1 MANGAKDKKR
11 RTILEAYYQVI
22 KNTTPG
28 LAVMSRPIA
37 VGREGK
43 ECRCKGHISWSMNA
57 YVTIMSKHL
66 VEDCTACSQE
76 HKGLNS
82 FLELFTALVDQL
94 LHVLETCVA
103 LVLDALDL
111 GLQDTGLLLNHLLGF
126 VAAWHVVCVGIVF
139 SNTDLNAV
147 RLKLTQQLS
156 RIMTIE
162 SHR

>member
-43 ECRCKGHISWSMNA
+43 ECRCKGHISWSMN
-57 YVTIMSKHL
+57 VDTK
-66 VEDCTACSQE
+66 V
-76 HKGLNS
+76 LNS

>member
-1 MANGAKDKKR
+1 MFSS
-11 RTILEAYYQVI
+11 TPLLLVLSPPC
-22 KNTTPG
+22 TT
-28 LAVMSRPIA
+28 VSTD
-37 VGREGK
+37 V
-43 ECRCKGHISWSMNA
+43 
-57 YVTIMSKHL
+57 
-66 VEDCTACSQE
+66 CS
-76 HKGLNS
+76 
-82 FLELFTALVDQL
+82 
-94 LHVLETCVA
+94 

-111 GLQDTGLLLNHLLGF
+111 GLQDTGLLLDHLLGF